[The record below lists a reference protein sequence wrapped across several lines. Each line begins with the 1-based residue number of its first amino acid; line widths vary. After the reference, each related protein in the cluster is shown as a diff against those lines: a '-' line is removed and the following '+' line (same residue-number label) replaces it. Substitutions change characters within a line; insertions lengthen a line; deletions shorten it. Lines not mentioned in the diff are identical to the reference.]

1 MRKELLGN
9 SAEEAISGD
18 DKGGEG
24 AAAGLSIHLVAP
36 VPVQYSENCTYI
48 IPAQLRAPNLQ
59 SN

>member
-36 VPVQYSENCTYI
+36 VPVQWWYHTK
-48 IPAQLRAPNLQ
+48 RAMQSVAHRNLQ
-59 SN
+59 AT